1 MNMQTLTLRNN
12 CPGELSYQNIA
23 ILAGINNDFV
33 KPALKSLKECGAI
46 NIETMQSGDLK
57 MDILYYGKPFGEVWF
72 STKDYN
78 QAGVK
83 IRDYFRLDKAA

>member
-23 ILAGINNDFV
+23 ILAGVNNDFV
-33 KPALKSLKECGAI
+33 KPALKNLKECGAI
-46 NIETMQSGDLK
+46 SIETMQSGDLK
-57 MDILYYGKPFGEVWF
+57 IDVLYYGKPFGEIWF
-72 STKDYN
+72 GTEDYN